1 MHVNKIAADI
11 IRTDALQRVQ
21 GSGTPQAPVEPVP
34 LARGAD
40 AVQLSDAGLALA
52 TSGTAKPAVSS
63 LDPRR
68 ADHIRSSILSGAYNS
83 LEMADQVARA
93 VIRSGDLQK

>member
-11 IRTDALQRVQ
+11 VRTEALQRAQ
-21 GSGTPQAPVEPVP
+21 GSGAPQAAVDPIAP
-34 LARGAD
+34 ARGVD

-52 TSGTAKPAVSS
+52 TGGTTKPPVST
-63 LDPRR
+63 LDPSR
-68 ADHIRSSILSGAYNS
+68 ADQIRSSILSGAYNS

-93 VIRSGDLQK
+93 VIRSGDL